1 MCCIA
6 PLPEVCAAARRTKT
20 VRCVRPRDKFPPIL
34 SEEEWNRPAQEVSPT
49 EAYEFLVDAL
59 NDYGMQRSQRYME
72 LQLLKSEDPELQV

>member
-1 MCCIA
+1 M
-6 PLPEVCAAARRTKT
+6 
-20 VRCVRPRDKFPPIL
+20 L